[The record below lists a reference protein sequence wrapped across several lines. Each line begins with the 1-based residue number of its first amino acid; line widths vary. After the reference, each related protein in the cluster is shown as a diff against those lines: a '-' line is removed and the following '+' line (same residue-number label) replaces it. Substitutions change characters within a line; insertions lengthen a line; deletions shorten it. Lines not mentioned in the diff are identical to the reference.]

1 MDSFAASR
9 SASTRRATRGLAWQ
23 SALGTIAQLTQGIVG
38 LSLLLV
44 GHESGLAVT
53 TSAFAVA
60 GFSVGI
66 AIGRPLQGRLLDV
79 AEPRMVVA
87 ACGVAHG
94 LAYVG
99 IAVAGHERW
108 AGAYVLF
115 GFLAGATVPPIATH
129 MRAAWPARFQHA
141 TRAFALIAM
150 LQTVSILIAPLLFT
164 VVDTVASAITAMLT
178 VAGASAL
185 GTVLF
190 AIAIGREERLAAR
203 AARVS
208 PRRYALPLLATALLG
223 AVNGAAAIAAPAIA
237 IAAGHPA
244 VAGLLVA
251 AATLGALVGGLLLMR
266 HPAVPTTSLL
276 IAGSAVEIIGAILVS
291 VPAPLGVTA
300 VGLVLLGAGFAP
312 ALASAAV
319 TISSRAAGTA
329 ESFGWQSTALG
340 IGEASGSA
348 VAGQLVRFGAHL
360 SALPA
365 IVCASVCLL
374 IGLGATRAA
383 RSVPSS
389 RGQQHTDHD
398 QHTREDQ

>member
-1 MDSFAASR
+1 MDNGSFAVSR
-9 SASTRRATRGLAWQ
+9 PVGTGRGARGIAWQ
-23 SALGTIAQLTQGIVG
+23 SVLGTIAQLTQGIVG

-66 AIGRPLQGRLLDV
+66 AIGRPVQGRLLDV
-79 AEPRMVVA
+79 AEPRVVVA
-87 ACGVAHG
+87 ACGIAHG

-99 IAVAGHERW
+99 IAAAAHEQW
-108 AGAYVLF
+108 TGAYVVF

-129 MRAAWPARFQHA
+129 MRAAWPARFEHA

-164 VVDTVASAITAMLT
+164 VVDTVASASTAMLT
-178 VAGASAL
+178 VAGASAV

-190 AIAIGREERLAAR
+190 AVAIGREERLPPR
-203 AARVS
+203 GTRVS
-208 PRRYALPLLATALLG
+208 PRRYALALIATALLG

-244 VAGLLVA
+244 IAGLLVA
-251 AATLGALVGGLLLMR
+251 AATLGALGGGLLLMR
-266 HPAVPTTSLL
+266 YPSVPTSTLL
-276 IAGSAVEIIGAILVS
+276 VAGSAVEIAGAVLVV
-291 VPAPLGVTA
+291 VPAPLGVAA

-348 VAGQLVRFGAHL
+348 VAGQLVRYGAHL

-365 IVCASVCLL
+365 IVCASACLL
-374 IGLGATRAA
+374 IGLGAA
-383 RSVPSS
+383 RSAHRVPSPGS
-389 RGQQHTDHD
+389 
-398 QHTREDQ
+398 